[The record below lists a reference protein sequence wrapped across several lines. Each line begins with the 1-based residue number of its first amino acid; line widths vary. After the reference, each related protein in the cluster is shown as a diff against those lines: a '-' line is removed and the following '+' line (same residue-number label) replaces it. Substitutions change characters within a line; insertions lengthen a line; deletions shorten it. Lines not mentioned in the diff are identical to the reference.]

1 MHTAKAVYEPMS
13 IEKMSLVQIAG
24 SMSALDTALMTCCD
38 SEMFHIELPSAG
50 LAASGLHPMHEENPY
65 APMLEQTNSLLHI
78 LGLEPRFQNYDSLC
92 TDQAE
97 LTAFLDDLNTQAKTL
112 ETVRKTAKDELNF
125 YQQASAQVEH
135 LRGLDAR
142 FDDLI
147 HSQHTVTRFG
157 RLPVD
162 SYAKLAYFSRQLF
175 FFLDFDH
182 DEDYYWGLYIA
193 PTSEIEGVDHIFNT
207 LYFEAI
213 EIPDFARGTPEAA
226 MQALDRRIAK
236 KQQVLNENDRN
247 LRLLEKNYGT
257 RLLAVYSYLKMR
269 NDTQAYRKYAVTT
282 HNKFFLEGF
291 VPTKQVKQFIALFE
305 PYDELLCEVHK
316 AEQSSDR
323 KPPTKLRTAKFFKPF
338 EMFVDMYGL
347 PDYNG
352 INPTSFIG
360 FLYVLIF
367 GVMFGDLG
375 QGLLLAIGGYLVYR
389 KKKLPLA
396 AILSRCGVSS
406 CIFGFAYGSVFGFE
420 HLLDPVFHFM
430 GFLEK
435 PIDVFES
442 NTTNMLLVSVLGL
455 GILIIVI
462 TIIMNMV
469 LNLRKKE
476 YENVFFS
483 NNGLAGLIF
492 YIGVV
497 AAVVLLMGSGINI
510 LSPIFIL
517 LVIVLPLLLIFL
529 KEPLGKWVLR
539 QKAGKPEGGVAGFI
553 MQNFF
558 EVFEVVLS
566 YIANSLSFLR
576 IGGFV
581 LSHAGMMAVVM
592 TLAEMAGTVGSIPVV
607 IIGNLFVMG
616 LEAFL
621 VAIQVLRLTF
631 YEVFSRFYE
640 GDGKPFQPVKI
651 DYDQTK

>member
-1 MHTAKAVYEPMS
+1 MS

-24 SMSALDTALMTCCD
+24 SVSALDTALMACCE

-50 LAASGLHPMHEENPY
+50 ITAIGLHPIHEDNPFS
-65 APMLEQTNSLLHI
+65 PMLEQANSLLDI
-78 LGLEPRFQNYDSLC
+78 LGVEPRFHDYDALSKDE
-92 TDQAE
+92 TE
-97 LTAFLDDLNTQAKTL
+97 LNAYLDGLMAQAKAL
-112 ETVRKTAKDELNF
+112 ETVRKTASDDLNF
-125 YQQASAQVEH
+125 YQQAVTQVEH
-135 LRGLDAR
+135 LRGLDAK

-147 HSQHTVTRFG
+147 HSKHTTSRFG

-162 SYAKLAYFSRQLF
+162 SYAKLSYFSRQLF

-182 DEDYYWGLYIA
+182 DEEYYWGVYIA
-193 PTSEIEGVDHIFNT
+193 PTSEIEAIDRIFNT
-207 LYFEAI
+207 LYFENI

-226 MQALDRRIAK
+226 MQLLGERIV
-236 KQQVLNENDRN
+236 KQQQILKDNDQA
-247 LRLLEKNYGT
+247 LRVMEESHREKLLS
-257 RLLAVYSYLKMR
+257 VYAYLKMR
-269 NDTQAYRKYAVTT
+269 NDTQGYRKYAVTT

-305 PYDELLCEVHK
+305 PHDELICEVHK
-316 AEQSSDR
+316 AEESPDR

-367 GVMFGDLG
+367 GIMFGDLG
-375 QGLLLAIGGYLVYR
+375 QGLLLAVGGYLVYR

-396 AILSRCGVSS
+396 AIMSRCGISS

-420 HLLDPVFHFM
+420 HLLDPIFHLM
-430 GFLEK
+430 GFAEK
-435 PIDVFES
+435 PIEVFES
-442 NTTNMLLVSVLGL
+442 HTTNMLLISVLGL
-455 GILIIVI
+455 GLLIIVI
-462 TIIMNMV
+462 TIVMNVV
-469 LNLRKKE
+469 LKLRQKE
-476 YENVFFS
+476 YEDAFFS
-483 NNGLAGLIF
+483 NNGLAGLVF
-492 YIGVV
+492 YVGVV
-497 AAVVLLMGSGINI
+497 AAVALLMTSGINI
-510 LSPIFIL
+510 LSPLFIL

-529 KEPLGKWVLR
+529 KEPLGKWIAK
-539 QKAGKPEGGVAGFI
+539 QKDVKPEGGVAGFI

-592 TLAEMAGTVGSIPVV
+592 TLAEMAGGFGSIPV
-607 IIGNLFVMG
+607 IIVGNLFVMG

-651 DYDQTK
+651 EYDRHK